1 LNIAISCTV
10 IEMSAPIFKDFDK
23 APTDILSDD
32 FDSKYTL
39 KIKSSGPCGVTV
51 TTNTAFEEKEK
62 KLEAKLTVK
71 YGHSSG
77 FTVDKLEISP
87 KGKVA
92 TETSLVGAFP
102 GLKLEFKG
110 NDTDK
115 GDLSFTYSA
124 SPLATVTGEVDLIN
138 FVKASGSVSV
148 LKAPFVGG
156 GDLDFTFGNQRLE
169 STKFGLGFGYSV
181 PSIFAGIKTSNL
193 SSYSGILSYALNK
206 DLTLVGKVSHA
217 SVGKTQGFSSVFA
230 GLYKYGPATT
240 LKIKAASTGVINA
253 SVKQTFEKKFAVVGS
268 IEIPS
273 GFHTGFKFGVN
284 ATLG

>member
-1 LNIAISCTV
+1 
-10 IEMSAPIFKDFDK
+10 MSAPIFKDFDK
-23 APTDILSDD
+23 APSDILADD

-51 TTNTAFEEKEK
+51 TTTTTFSEKEK
-62 KLEAKLTVK
+62 SLEGKLSLK

-92 TETSLVGAFP
+92 TETSLVGAAP

-115 GDLSFTYSA
+115 GDLSFTYSP
-124 SPLATVTGEVDLIN
+124 SPIATVTGEVDLIN
-138 FVKASGSVSV
+138 FAKATGSVSV

-156 GDLDFTFGNQRLE
+156 ADVEGAFGKAGYE
-169 STKFGLGFGYSV
+169 SAKFGLGAGYSL
-181 PSIFAGIKTSNL
+181 PNLFAGIRAANSFSTF
-193 SSYSGILSYALNK
+193 SGIVSYALNK

-217 SVGKTQGFSSVFA
+217 TSGKSSSIIA
-230 GLYKYGPATT
+230 GVYKYGPATT
-240 LKIKAASTGVINA
+240 LKFKTASTGVINA
-253 SVKQTFEKKFAVVGS
+253 SIKQTFEKKFSVVGS
-268 IEIPS
+268 VEIPS
-273 GFHTGFKFGVN
+273 GFQSGYKFGVN